1 MAGTTSFVISMILTA
16 VNQMSPAITQA
27 VRNMRMYQNIINEVN
42 RSSNKESWFNTAIQR
57 AEQFGKKLKDA
68 QDSMEKL
75 VKSGEKNIFAGTAMA
90 LPLVG
95 AIKSAA
101 NVENIQTSLRLT
113 GMSQTEVENLTK
125 QAQETMRRTM
135 FSTSEVLGID
145 RALAQVGMDYKKIQ
159 SVGTTA
165 TYLAEL
171 EANRNGADP
180 NETAKQ
186 FAQITEQLGISLNP
200 QKVNEMADMVNRIA
214 TVTSASIATLSDSS
228 RYFNLVGKVQGLR
241 PEDIMMTQGLA
252 ARFGLEGSIGG
263 THLKDFFERLN
274 PYTHMG
280 PHGSAQ
286 LEAFAQ
292 LGWLKGV
299 QRDKKGKIVGFSGD
313 VFHDEKGNLVG
324 ADKIFSI
331 LGETYKK
338 AGNKEQFNALM
349 TRIFGQQGQDIAAAI
364 GQNPEAFAMLV
375 EQMSK
380 VLPVENQITE
390 YQKTFKQQFH
400 ALTSTLA
407 DFGRQIGTIVL
418 PGLTSFIT
426 RLNTSL
432 PAIQGLIDKHK
443 GLIKGFVYAWGAL
456 AGFKIG
462 KGVFKIAI
470 GAPLKD
476 LIGFGRLLTGIGKS
490 SLKVARDVKGFIDT
504 FRYFKQGSGFVSA
517 LWKSIAFGRPVLG
530 RLTAMMTQFGT
541 RIGVAFI
548 KLRLMTGN
556 ALSFLAK
563 QAVMFGVRFHQA
575 FLLAST
581 RVSQFGLR
589 MGAAL
594 GKAGLSLL
602 SFTTRGLAQVAI
614 MGARFIWLGAQ
625 AMAMGIRMA
634 AAWLIG
640 LGPVGWII
648 TGVIALV
655 VAFIAAWKTNF
666 LGFRTWLI
674 GFWNG
679 VRTVFWNFVT
689 WVKTVGTNIVQGIWE
704 GIQSM
709 GSWLASNLKSFVSNY
724 ITGPIKS
731 LLGIHSPSRVFAGY
745 GVNIVQG
752 LSNGIND
759 NARRA
764 EMASRNL
771 AKRVAIAPGINGGT
785 RGGSSSRIHVE
796 QHYHI
801 QSTDPK
807 KAAREASRLND
818 KYWRSR
824 DPRLMRA

>member
-27 VRNMRMYQNIINEVN
+27 VRNMRMYQNVINEVN

-95 AIKSAA
+95 AIKSAS

-113 GMSQTEVENLTK
+113 GMSQTEVDNLTK

-135 FSTSEVLGID
+135 FNTAQVLGID
-145 RALAQVGMDYKKIQ
+145 RSLAQVGMDYKKIQ

-200 QKVNEMADMVNRIA
+200 QKVNEMADIVNRIA
-214 TVTSASIATLSDSS
+214 TVTSASVATLSDSS
-228 RYFNLVGKVQGLR
+228 RYFNLVGKIQGLK
-241 PEDIMMTQGLA
+241 PEDIVMTQGLA

-292 LGWLKGV
+292 LGWLNGV
-299 QRDKKGKIVGFSGD
+299 KRDKKGKIVGFSGD
-313 VFHDEKGNLVG
+313 VFHDAQGNLVS
-324 ADKIFSI
+324 AAKIFSI

-338 AGNKEQFNALM
+338 SGNREQFTALL
-349 TRIFGQQGQDIAAAI
+349 TRVLGQQGQDIAAAI
-364 GQNPEAFAMLV
+364 AQNPEAFAMLV
-375 EQMSK
+375 EQLSK
-380 VLPVENQITE
+380 VLPVEESISE
-390 YQKTFKQQFH
+390 YQKTFNQQFH
-400 ALTSTLA
+400 AFTSTLA
-407 DFGRQIGTIVL
+407 DFGRQIGTLVL

-426 RLNTSL
+426 RLNASL
-432 PAIQGLIDKHK
+432 PAVQGFIDKHK
-443 GLIKGFVYAWGAL
+443 VLIKDFVYAWGAL

-462 KGVFKIAI
+462 KGIFKIAI

-476 LIGFGRLLTGIGKS
+476 LIGFGRFLTGIGKT
-490 SLKVARDVKGFIDT
+490 SLKVARDVKGFIDA

-517 LWKSIAFGRPVLG
+517 LWKAIAFGRPILNRLTVLMTQLGLRGGLALLKLQLAAGRALTLLGSGMRATLLIAKGIGMGLAAPFYTLG
-530 RLTAMMTQFGT
+530 RG
-541 RIGVAFI
+541 II
-548 KLRLMTGN
+548 KVVP
-556 ALSFLAK
+556 
-563 QAVMFGVRFHQA
+563 QVVMFGGR
-575 FLLAST
+575 LL
-581 RVSQFGLR
+581 
-589 MGAAL
+589 
-594 GKAGLSLL
+594 
-602 SFTTRGLAQVAI
+602 
-614 MGARFIWLGAQ
+614 WLGAQ

-634 AAWLIG
+634 TAWLIG

-648 TGVIALV
+648 AGVIALV

-666 LGFRTWLI
+666 LGLRTWLI

-679 VRTVFWNFVT
+679 VKTVFWNFVI

-704 GIQSM
+704 GIRSM

-745 GVNIVQG
+745 GLNIVQG

-771 AKRVAIAPGINGGT
+771 AKRVAIAPGISGGT

-796 QHYHI
+796 QHFHI
-801 QSTDPK
+801 QSIDPK

-824 DPRLMRA
+824 DPRLMRALGRV